1 MTESLNPR
9 RYDTLNERNRHSW
22 YMTEAR
28 RPFDVVQSVHS
39 AGKFRLSTKAPDSEA
54 PYSPHETNFIRSLN
68 RAART
73 IMEWERRGSNRL
85 ELAGNMS
92 PVRRP
97 DGQVPYGPSTLT
109 DDERYKD
116 ALTNMMT
123 HFQGIGVDPA
133 MVRVLKPERDYDTP
147 LTVVNVDKD
156 EGIYQGSEPVQ
167 LAKAGDFIYTRNPDI
182 VLAVRPA
189 DCPVVI
195 MEAETPEGPIGIMIH
210 YAWRGPANGQLEDT
224 KRELDALGINYASIR
239 AYITAGGHT
248 ETFRFTDYVPNEKDY
263 PEPIQGYL
271 FDDIKSNIDDHDR
284 KRYSFGVDTPYAVYQ
299 GFKKFGLADNQ
310 IFIDTSDTTSR
321 ETGYASHSRAINL
334 KDDNVRD
341 IVTAQ
346 FHW

>member
-1 MTESLNPR
+1 MIESIDPH
-9 RYDTLNERNRHSW
+9 RYDTLDERNKRSW
-22 YMTEAR
+22 YMNEVH

-68 RAART
+68 RAAHT
-73 IMEWERRGSNRL
+73 IIEREQHGSNRL

-109 DDERYKD
+109 DDERYSD
-116 ALTNMMT
+116 AISNMMA
-123 HFQGIGVDPA
+123 HFQEIGVDPA
-133 MVRVLKPERDYDTP
+133 MVRVLKPERDYNTP

-156 EGIYQGSEPVQ
+156 EGTYKGGEPVQ
-167 LAKAGDFIYTRNPDI
+167 LAQAGDFIYTRNPDV

-189 DCPVVI
+189 DCPVVV

-210 YAWRGPANGQLEDT
+210 YAWRGPASGQLEDT
-224 KRELDALGINYASIR
+224 KRELDALGIDYSSMR
-239 AYITAGGHT
+239 VYITPGGHA
-248 ETFRFTDYVPNEKDY
+248 ETYKFANYQPDGKNN
-263 PEPIQGYL
+263 PEPTRQDL
-271 FDDIKSNIDDHDR
+271 FVNKQMIEGEDGQIS
-284 KRYSFGVDTPYAVYQ
+284 YSFGIDTPYAVYQ